1 MKILDGRVWLSP
13 SDVTAYLA
21 CEHLTALSLRVA
33 RDELPEPAPPGE
45 QAELIFRKGLEHEH
59 AYLERLRE
67 EGRSVVAIELED
79 GDWERAREETIAAM
93 RAGADVVY
101 QAALVG

>member
-45 QAELIFRKGLEHEH
+45 QAELI
-59 AYLERLRE
+59 LR
-67 EGRSVVAIELED
+67 VAFDPAIATK
-79 GDWERAREETIAAM
+79 ARRGEFVKCLDHFNLLQIAIN
-93 RAGADVVY
+93 
-101 QAALVG
+101 